1 MNIANHFKSGYVAVI
16 GRPNVGKSTLTNAL
30 LKFPL
35 SIATAKPQT
44 TRHRILGIH
53 TEEDAQII
61 FLDTPG
67 LIEPRYKLQEW
78 MVKAAYSAVKDADI
92 ILLLTEA
99 VHRPDDRDRPLLAEV
114 AKYQKP
120 TVLAINK
127 IDCIEKNALLPLID
141 AYRSLAEWAAI
152 VPISA
157 LRQENLDELKGV
169 LLSLLP
175 FGPPFYPPDAVTE
188 HPERFFVSELIREQ
202 IFRQYSEEVPFST
215 AVVID
220 EFRERS
226 AGKDF
231 IRARIIV
238 ERESQKKIV
247 IGKGGQAIRNLGLKA
262 RAAAEAFLERQVY
275 LELHVVVKENWRKND
290 QFLREFGYDA
300 RSI

>member
-1 MNIANHFKSGYVAVI
+1 MNIPNNFKSGYVAVI

-30 LKFPL
+30 LQFPL

-53 TEEDAQII
+53 TEADAQII

-67 LIEPRYKLQEW
+67 LIEPKYKLQEW
-78 MVKAAYSAVKDADI
+78 MVKAAYSALKDADI
-92 ILLLTEA
+92 ILLMTEA
-99 VHRPDDRDRPLLAEV
+99 ARRPDDRDRPLS
-114 AKYQKP
+114 AKVLEYQKP

-127 IDCIEKNALLPLID
+127 IDCVDKNTLLPLID
-141 AYRSLAEWAAI
+141 AYRAQADWAAI

-157 LRQENLDELKGV
+157 LKQENLGELKSV

-175 FGPPFYPPDAVTE
+175 FGPPFYPPDVVTE
-188 HPERFFVSELIREQ
+188 HPERFFVSELVREQ
-202 IFRQYSEEVPFST
+202 IFRQYGEEVPFST

-231 IRARIIV
+231 IRARIVV

-247 IGKGGQAIRNLGLKA
+247 IGKGGQAIRNLGVNA
-262 RAAAEAFLERQVY
+262 RAAVEGFLERQVY

-290 QFLREFGYDA
+290 QFLKEFGYDV
-300 RSI
+300 RGI